1 MSIRFTLHTPG
12 HSAYTD
18 TLMMY
23 ALAHAADRQLKLVS
37 GRGLFYTLE
46 IEGLKLDELAS
57 RISGVFRR
65 NIERLNIG
73 FSRLL
78 SEKDLTEAERTLENV
93 ELLTKYLEELKEPG
107 HAIREGRAGKGK
119 SFKLPLMPTAGKYY
133 RVDLTASKKYQTRE
147 YAVCSYCSALATL
160 GLALGSLAV
169 HQRATYILSTIKF
182 DGEVG
187 RDLILN
193 LTDYFLNLS
202 DAGKKLL
209 DASKA
214 CLDKMPERL
223 FGYLLLG
230 GLDDRIVSA
239 MAMSNASWNVIS
251 TRFEVVRVVQV
262 RGYHSIGLDQAIAT
276 LADLIKM
283 DEKLKSNFRGKLNML
298 CVTLLNVC
306 SVEALERLF
315 EFMSTRNIE
324 KIYEFA
330 RTAYTDLTRARVNF
344 SASELIETLAQL
356 CTGV

>member
-1 MSIRFTLHTPG
+1 
-12 HSAYTD
+12 
-18 TLMMY
+18 MY

-78 SEKDLTEAERTLENV
+78 REEDLTEAERTLENV

-107 HAIREGRAGKGK
+107 HAVREGRAGKGE

-169 HQRATYILSTIKF
+169 RWRANIASTSAVRQRATHYIVSTIKF
-182 DGEVG
+182 DGEVEG
-187 RDLILN
+187 NLILN

-202 DAGKKLL
+202 DAGKKFL

-230 GLDDRIVSA
+230 GLDDRIISA

-283 DEKLKSNFRGKLNML
+283 DEKLKSNFREKLNML
-298 CVTLLNVC
+298 CVALLNVC

-356 CTGV
+356 CTGI